1 MVFVD
6 PIYIA
11 LRFQSKKGLNLK
23 KAQKDWDC
31 TRIEEYMRR
40 EIDRHI

>member
-11 LRFQSKKGLNLK
+11 LRFQSKKGAELDKSPERLGLHKNR
-23 KAQKDWDC
+23 
-31 TRIEEYMRR
+31 RIYVKRN
-40 EIDRHI
+40 